1 MTKYYDWK
9 RFKEMSPRQKAGVS
23 TESTFSEQRAEEKQ
37 RPPKDFGI
45 KQMEEEVNI
54 NWGKTMKPVSV
65 DSPYK
70 EASRKLSRLAAADM
84 KAEELAE
91 DNQELEE
98 VDSATK
104 HQ

>member
-1 MTKYYDWK
+1 MKFYDWA
-9 RFKEMSPRQKAGVS
+9 RFRDMSSRQKSEINTA
-23 TESTFSEQRAEEKQ
+23 STFSEQRAEEKQ
-37 RPPKDFGI
+37 RPKKDFGI
-45 KQMEEEVNI
+45 KQMEQEVAI
-54 NWGKTMKPVSV
+54 DWGKTMKPVAV

-84 KAEELAE
+84 KAEELAQ

-98 VDSATK
+98 ADSATK